1 MITSAKQQDI
11 KSAPSNEQGIET
23 ASPPAPQ
30 LASLPSEI
38 EHVLNEFER
47 GPAAGAQPESWVVV
61 MARSIS
67 KAAVDNTVQP
77 DISVDPDDGE
87 LSFDLRLSDGRLVL
101 ADMEVDGSLDAR
113 VYDTEN
119 KPLISLRQATAEQLV
134 AVLKGK
140 I

>member
-1 MITSAKQQDI
+1 MITTAKQQDI

-23 ASPPAPQ
+23 ASSPAPE

-61 MARSIS
+61 AARSIS

-101 ADMEVDGSLDAR
+101 ADLEVDGSLDAR

-119 KPLISLRQATAEQLV
+119 KPLISLRQATAKQLI
-134 AVLKGK
+134 AVLNGK
-140 I
+140 V

>member
-1 MITSAKQQDI
+1 MITTAKQQDI
-11 KSAPSNEQGIET
+11 KSAPSNEQGRKT
-23 ASPPAPQ
+23 APIPSPE

-38 EHVLNEFER
+38 EHVLNEFAK
-47 GPAAGAQPESWVVV
+47 GPAAGAQPESWVVE

-101 ADMEVDGSLDAR
+101 ADLENDGALDAS
-113 VYDTEN
+113 VYDREN
-119 KPLISLRQATAEQLV
+119 KPLKRLRQATAKQLI
-134 AVLKGK
+134 AVLKS
-140 I
+140 

>member
-1 MITSAKQQDI
+1 MTTTAKQQDI
-11 KSAPSNEQGIET
+11 KSALSNEQGIET
-23 ASPPAPQ
+23 ASPPAPE
-30 LASLPSEI
+30 LASFPSEI

-47 GPAAGAQPESWVVV
+47 GPVTGAQPESWVVV
-61 MARSIS
+61 AARSIS

-101 ADMEVDGSLDAR
+101 ADLEVDGSLDAR

-119 KPLISLRQATAEQLV
+119 KPLISLRQATAEQLI
-134 AVLKGK
+134 AVLNGK
-140 I
+140 F